1 MWHLAEKNLQHE
13 LGLSRKKFRAS
24 VVMRDV
30 LALDPGRTRK
40 SLSTVAK
47 RITQEMDDSRRQS
60 ELKSLENQGYMM
72 REVTPD
78 GVYIWSKAV
87 QTLPAEQMKFA

>member
-1 MWHLAEKNLQHE
+1 MWHLAEKNFQLE

-30 LALDPGRTRK
+30 LVLYPGRSCK

-47 RITQEMDDSRRQS
+47 WITQEVDGSKRQS
-60 ELKSLENQGYMM
+60 ELKDLEKQGHVM

-78 GVYIWSKAV
+78 GAYV
-87 QTLPAEQMKFA
+87 